1 MATEHATESTGLEQP
16 VMQGAAIEGFEPTDA
31 HIPTLMRNVAGHC
44 ESVDQSDRR
53 VPINLRQSGPTP
65 VQMLISTR
73 VRKSPYWHLSVEAGC
88 WRATVYNRMYH
99 PRGYT
104 RPDDGGAMAEYDAL
118 INHVTMWNV
127 AVERQIQV
135 KGPDA
140 EAFVNYVITR
150 DATKIQ
156 PMKGK
161 YVILCNEDGGILNDP
176 VLLRIAEDEFWFS
189 ISDSDLEL
197 WMRGVNI
204 GKGFDVTIAEIDVS
218 PVQIQGP
225 KSEDLMADLFGD
237 AVRDLPFY
245 GLMEGKVAGCDVIVS
260 QTGFTGEKGY
270 EIYLRDA
277 TLHAEK
283 MWDAVLEAGE
293 KHQLMVIAPAHHR
306 RIAAGILSWGQD
318 IDQETLPFQC
328 NLAYQVPRLKTAD
341 YIGKAKL
348 EAVRDELEAGRH
360 PFRNIMVGMKL
371 GGKPITDYAPDF
383 WLVSG
388 PQGGEPIGYVTSP
401 WYSPELGVNI
411 ALAWVPVEYKE
422 LGTPLNVWLPDEYA
436 ETPGVAVAAEV
447 CDIPFRPSVNA
458 NARERARSQGRDYAY

>member
-348 EAVRDELEAGRH
+348 EAVRDELEAGRY

-436 ETPGVAVAAEV
+436 ETPGIAVAAEV